1 MRVSAFVGTI
11 VHASIP
17 GVIFLITVFIAWRYQ
32 HIGTVILLI
41 EGIAIAIAY
50 PLLFGSRFP
59 VSTVL
64 YVEATLAL
72 PPFLAGILLLFDCG
86 KRTASSRAWIVP
98 PEFAVGREPCAPGV
112 GLVKSS
118 PV

>member
-17 GVIFLITVFIAWRYQ
+17 SVIFLITVFIAWRYQ

-41 EGIAIAIAY
+41 EGIATAY
-50 PLLFGSRFP
+50 LLLFGSRFP
-59 VSTVL
+59 VSTVM

-72 PPFLAGILLLFDCG
+72 PPFLTRILLLFDYS
-86 KRTASSRAWIVP
+86 KRTTSSRA
-98 PEFAVGREPCAPGV
+98 
-112 GLVKSS
+112 
-118 PV
+118 